1 MTSTGSGLNVSV
13 MDAVIDMPSST
24 TTVVGPS
31 RRAGPTVLGFDQFY
45 DAVSTAFVPVKVAA
59 PSVTTFVGELAT
71 TPLGVM
77 ELACVSGSPVTATR
91 TPRLIRAADSGY
103 LKVSVETR
111 GYGVL
116 TQDGREAALTP
127 GDLAVYDTTR
137 PYELLFAHDFQQ
149 LVLVLPRQLLS
160 IRPRDLTDLTARR
173 IPGRTGMGA
182 VLSPFLTLLARQSLA
197 GDLQP
202 SMEVC
207 DAVVDLLSATCRSA
221 ADSAGTVPHLA
232 QRALLLR
239 LQAHIEERLGDPS
252 LDATTVAAAHHISV
266 RYLQKLFQAEETTVS
281 TWIRRRRLD
290 RCLRD
295 LRDERL
301 RKVPAAAIGAR
312 WGYTDPANF
321 ARAVRHEFGSPPS
334 TFRPA

>member
-1 MTSTGSGLNVSV
+1 

-24 TTVVGPS
+24 TTVVGPP
-31 RRAGPTVLGFDQFY
+31 RPAGPTVLGFDQFY
-45 DAVSTAFVPVKVAA
+45 DAVSSAFVPVKVAT
-59 PSVTTFVGELAT
+59 PSVTTFVGEIAT

-77 ELACVSGSPVTATR
+77 ELVCVSGSQITATR

-111 GYGVL
+111 GYGVV

-160 IRPRDLTDLTARR
+160 IRPRDLSDLTARR

-207 DAVVDLLSATCRSA
+207 DAVVDLLSATCRGA
-221 ADSAGTVPHLA
+221 ADSAGTVPYLA

-239 LQAHIEERLGDPS
+239 LQTHIEARLGDPS
-252 LDATTVAAAHHISV
+252 IDATTVAAAHHISV
-266 RYLQKLFQAEETTVS
+266 RYLQKLFQAEGTTVS
-281 TWIRRRRLD
+281 AWIRRRRLD

-301 RKVPAAAIGAR
+301 RRVPAAAIGAR

-321 ARAVRHEFGSPPS
+321 ARAFRHEFGSPPS
-334 TFRPA
+334 SFRPA